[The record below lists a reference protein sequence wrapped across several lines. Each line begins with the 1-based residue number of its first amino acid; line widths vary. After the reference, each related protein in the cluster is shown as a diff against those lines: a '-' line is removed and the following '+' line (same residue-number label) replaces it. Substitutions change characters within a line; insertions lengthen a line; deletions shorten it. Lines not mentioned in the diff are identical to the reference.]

1 MIELNCQKF
10 LNQYLDKKI
19 FIQDNK
25 DSKNTMLI
33 IDTRLSLNLILV
45 IKNALHKLPHFN
57 LMVISTKKNLE
68 YLESIFGKITY
79 KALLNKSKIDLNEYS
94 KILRDPELWEK
105 IPGERVLVFQ
115 SDTIF
120 LRGINNNEF
129 QDLSMIGPVCVNF
142 VDDEKFIINGG
153 FSLRNKKLM
162 IELSKNKII
171 NSHIEDY
178 FFTEQLR
185 KYYPELIPNI
195 QDCNNF
201 AIESTGNKLLAKG
214 IHGTDKYYTSSRFY
228 NELFNIID
236 IEQ

>member
-19 FIQDNK
+19 FIKDNK

-57 LMVISTKKNLE
+57 LMVISTKNNLE
-68 YLESIFGKITY
+68 YLESIFGKITH
-79 KALLNKSKIDLNEYS
+79 KALLNKSKINLNEYS
-94 KILRDPELWEK
+94 EILRNQELWKK

-142 VDDEKFIINGG
+142 EDDEKFIINGG
-153 FSLRNKKLM
+153 FSFRNKKLM

-185 KYYPELIPNI
+185 KYYPELMPNI

-201 AIESTGNKLLAKG
+201 AIESIGNKLLAKG
-214 IHGTDKYYTSSRFY
+214 IHGTDKYYTSNRFY

>member
-19 FIQDNK
+19 FIKDNK

-33 IDTRLSLNLILV
+33 VDTRLSLNLILV

-57 LMVISTKKNLE
+57 LMVISTKNNLE
-68 YLESIFGKITY
+68 YLESIFGKITH
-79 KALLNKSKIDLNEYS
+79 KALLNKSKINLNEYS
-94 KILRDPELWEK
+94 EILRNQELWKK

-142 VDDEKFIINGG
+142 EDDKKFIINGG
-153 FSLRNKKLM
+153 FSFRNKKLM

-185 KYYPELIPNI
+185 KYYPELMPNI

-201 AIESTGNKLLAKG
+201 AIESIGNKLLAKG
-214 IHGTDKYYTSSRFY
+214 IHGTDKYYTSNRFY

>member
-1 MIELNCQKF
+1 MIQLNCQKF
-10 LNQYLDKKI
+10 INQYLDKKI
-19 FIQDNK
+19 FIKDNK

-57 LMVISTKKNLE
+57 LMVISTKNNLE
-68 YLESIFGKITY
+68 YLESIFGKITH
-79 KALLNKSKIDLNEYS
+79 KALLNKSKINLNEYS
-94 KILRDPELWEK
+94 EILRNQELWKK

-142 VDDEKFIINGG
+142 EDDKKFIINGG
-153 FSLRNKKLM
+153 FSFRNKKLM

-185 KYYPELIPNI
+185 KYYPELMPNI

-201 AIESTGNKLLAKG
+201 AIESIGNKLLAKG
-214 IHGTDKYYTSSRFY
+214 IHGTDKYYTSNRFY

>member
-1 MIELNCQKF
+1 MIQLNCQKF

-19 FIQDNK
+19 FIKDNK

-57 LMVISTKKNLE
+57 LMVISTKNNLE
-68 YLESIFGKITY
+68 YLESIFGKITH
-79 KALLNKSKIDLNEYS
+79 KALLNKSKINLNEYS
-94 KILRDPELWEK
+94 EILRNQELWKK

-142 VDDEKFIINGG
+142 EDDKKFIINGG
-153 FSLRNKKLM
+153 FSFRNKKLM

-185 KYYPELIPNI
+185 KYYPELMPNI

-201 AIESTGNKLLAKG
+201 AIESIGNKLLAKG
-214 IHGTDKYYTSSRFY
+214 IHGTDKYYTSNRFY

-236 IEQ
+236 IEK

>member
-1 MIELNCQKF
+1 MIQLNCQKF

-19 FIQDNK
+19 FIKDNK

-57 LMVISTKKNLE
+57 LMVISTKNNLE
-68 YLESIFGKITY
+68 YLESIFGKITH
-79 KALLNKSKIDLNEYS
+79 KALLNKSKINLNEYS
-94 KILRDPELWEK
+94 EILRNQELWKK

-142 VDDEKFIINGG
+142 EDDKKFIINGG
-153 FSLRNKKLM
+153 FSFRNKKLM

-185 KYYPELIPNI
+185 KYYPELMPNI

-201 AIESTGNKLLAKG
+201 AIESIGNKLLAKG
-214 IHGTDKYYTSSRFY
+214 IHGTDKYYTSNRFY

>member
-1 MIELNCQKF
+1 
-10 LNQYLDKKI
+10 
-19 FIQDNK
+19 
-25 DSKNTMLI
+25 
-33 IDTRLSLNLILV
+33 V
-45 IKNALHKLPHFN
+45 
-57 LMVISTKKNLE
+57 
-68 YLESIFGKITY
+68 
-79 KALLNKSKIDLNEYS
+79 
-94 KILRDPELWEK
+94 EK

-142 VDDEKFIINGG
+142 EDDKKFIINGG
-153 FSLRNKKLM
+153 FSFRNKKLM

-185 KYYPELIPNI
+185 KYYPELMPNI

-201 AIESTGNKLLAKG
+201 AIESIGNKLLAKG
-214 IHGTDKYYTSSRFY
+214 IHGTDKYYTSNRFY